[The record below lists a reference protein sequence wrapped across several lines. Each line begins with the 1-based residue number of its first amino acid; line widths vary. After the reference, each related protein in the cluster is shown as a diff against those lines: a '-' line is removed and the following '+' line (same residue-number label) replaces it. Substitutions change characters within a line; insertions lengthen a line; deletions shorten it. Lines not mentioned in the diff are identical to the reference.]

1 MTIEER
7 DLDYIRWQ
15 NRAFWFYVAARA
27 CFHKGIYAPAVFLS
41 QQCVE
46 QLLKA
51 TLIWCDPLFKP
62 KKHGGHK
69 LSKMAEMIQE
79 KIPNQGEFTVPE
91 YLSDGK
97 YQSLSRYP
105 APRGKGFGIPGTL
118 VPDVDRLFVDLVEMV
133 PFQFD
138 SELFR
143 TLAKREEGYE
153 NYYVELERDNSEME
167 RLRAHVVDRGN
178 QH

>member
-27 CFHKGIYAPAVFLS
+27 CSHKGFHLPAAFLS
-41 QQCVE
+41 QQCIE

-51 TLIWCDPLFKP
+51 TLIWWDSSFEP
-62 KKHGGHK
+62 KKHGGHQ

-79 KIPNQGEFTVPE
+79 KVPGQDDFTVPE

-105 APRGKGFGIPGTL
+105 TPSGQGFGIPGTL
-118 VPDVDRLFVDLVEMV
+118 VPDVDRLFADLVEMV
-133 PFQFD
+133 NFQFN
-138 SELFR
+138 SELSR
-143 TLAKREEGYE
+143 TLGKRERRE
-153 NYYVELERDNSEME
+153 NYYVELERDNTEMG
-167 RLRAHVVDRGN
+167 RLCKHVVDRGN